1 MYEIGRDD
9 YDVVRVHM
17 VLVGG
22 KRGRGGV
29 RNLFFFVSLT
39 KFILFFLKFWSEFLS

>member
-9 YDVVRVHM
+9 YDAVRVHM

-22 KRGRGGV
+22 RGVGGGV

-39 KFILFFLKFWSEFLS
+39 KFILFFLNFGPSS

>member
-9 YDVVRVHM
+9 YDAVRVHM

-22 KRGRGGV
+22 RGVGGGV

-39 KFILFFLKFWSEFLS
+39 KFYFIFFKFWSEFLS

>member
-9 YDVVRVHM
+9 YDAVRVHM

-22 KRGRGGV
+22 KRGRGGSEKLV
-29 RNLFFFVSLT
+29 FFCIT
-39 KFILFFLKFWSEFLS
+39 DKIYFIFFKFWSEFLS

>member
-9 YDVVRVHM
+9 YDAVRVHM

-22 KRGRGGV
+22 RGVGGGV
-29 RNLFFFVSLT
+29 RNLFFFCIT
-39 KFILFFLKFWSEFLS
+39 DKIYFIFF